1 MPYDAPGFADTLS
14 PALLER
20 WNEVIR
26 ENHQRLLP
34 EYETGFFSL
43 EPDALRNPV
52 RAHVKWFGD
61 PAEPAVCIDRAAA
74 KRLSDWGWRGR
85 HQLHNEYVEYAHV
98 WRQDASGTW
107 RIKRVTVTTELREYW
122 TMIAEH
128 SPNGLRSLV
137 RDTIGRTP
145 SWQQLY
151 AHDFPFELTPNERKI
166 AFSRQCAGHGDDP
179 ALIAAGVPA
188 QPDGNLNRDHA
199 LFMTHP
205 INGLDDLIQIVLIG
219 ARPYMRET
227 TDGLKPA
234 TKAQVFRMRV
244 GQERLACRHADPA
257 AAMSAH
263 GAACEGRTVAL
274 ANPIGVYLLT
284 MNADLFLL
292 RGEPVPKHWIHFSR
306 GKPGMFQRL
315 EFGPPD
321 DEPEFLDDIMVA
333 AGSSEEA
340 LTGGY
345 QLLQHIEIG
354 PLVLV
359 GEGRA
364 LSETEHIIATTSDAP
379 VRCHEAAVCTE
390 IRELQALYEREHP

>member
-1 MPYDAPGFADTLS
+1 MPYDPPGLADTLS

-26 ENHQRLLP
+26 ENHRRLLP
-34 EYETGFFSL
+34 EYETGFFTL
-43 EPDALRNPV
+43 EPSTLKSPV

-61 PAEPAVCIDRAAA
+61 PSEPARCIDREAAR
-74 KRLSDWGWRGR
+74 RLSDWGWRGR
-85 HQLHNEYVEYAHV
+85 HQLHNEYCEYAHV
-98 WRQDASGTW
+98 WRKDAAGNW
-107 RIKRVTVTTELREYW
+107 RIKRITVTTELREYW
-122 TMIAEH
+122 VMIAEQ

-137 RDTIGRTP
+137 RDVIGRNAT
-145 SWQQLY
+145 WQQLY
-151 AHDFPFELTPNERKI
+151 GHDYPFELSPEDRKI
-166 AFSRQCAGHGDDP
+166 AFARQCAGHGDDP
-179 ALIAAGVPA
+179 DLVAKGVPS
-188 QPDGNLNRDHA
+188 QPDGSLNRDHA

-219 ARPYMRET
+219 ARPYMREVN
-227 TDGLKPA
+227 GALRPA
-234 TKAQVFRMRV
+234 TKEQVFRMRP
-244 GQERLACRHADPA
+244 GHERLACRHADPA

-284 MNADLFLL
+284 MNADVFLL
-292 RGEPVPKHWIHFSR
+292 RGEPVPKHWIQFSR
-306 GKPGMFQRL
+306 GQAGMYQRL

-321 DEPEFLDDIMVA
+321 DEPEFLADIMLA
-333 AGSSEEA
+333 AGSTEEA

-354 PLVLV
+354 PLALV

-364 LSETEHIIATTSDAP
+364 LTDAEHIIATTSEAP
-379 VRCHEAAVCTE
+379 VRCHEAAVCTQ
-390 IRELQALYEREHP
+390 IRELQALYEREHA